1 MVPHVCCQFL
11 LCLLGDSGF
20 LVGCGGL
27 SLDNISTMMLWR
39 EMYGILL
46 RRCMI
51 CDIGRRVPHDIF
63 NPPPPAPACNVSLNG
78 LLKMLAI
85 FSFIF
90 SSLHPPPPAPACM
103 CVRPDPHPNGNPTA
117 KSARLPMT
125 DADLDVVAS
134 AL

>member
-46 RRCMI
+46 RICMI

-63 NPPPPAPACNVSLNG
+63 HPPPPAPACNVSLNG

-90 SSLHPPPPAPACM
+90 SSLHPPPPAPSGTRPH
-103 CVRPDPHPNGNPTA
+103 VREAGSSSKWQPNYQVC
-117 KSARLPMT
+117 SA
-125 DADLDVVAS
+125 ADD
-134 AL
+134 